1 MARGDAANTGVAV
14 GPGPAGPASARWT
27 FDERFV
33 AGKAPVVADDT
44 VYVGTA
50 EDEPGLVALEAATGD
65 ETWRTT
71 LEDTRGFPDSSP
83 AVAGDLV
90 LAPFGGLVVGA
101 DAATGE
107 VRWRLRPGDGVTGPV
122 VADGTAYLAVAPGGT
137 VLALDPASGEVD
149 WERSVGDQVTGS
161 VAVADGTVY
170 AVAATG
176 ESGSLVALEA
186 ATGERRW
193 AVDLDGSP
201 ETRPAVA
208 DGSVYLAQQGAL
220 RAFSTDGTP
229 VFRVDLRTTEEA
241 AIRYSRGGSAPAV
254 AHGSVYFGAPDG
266 HVYAVDAATGER
278 EWSFWTW
285 GGVSGDPVVA
295 GDTVYVVSDDT
306 FVYALDAADGT
317 RRWEFD
323 TAGHPDGAGGAVV
336 GDLLF
341 VATEGNGLLA
351 LEGP

>member
-1 MARGDAANTGVAV
+1 MARGDAANTGVAA
-14 GPGPAGPASARWT
+14 GPGPAGPASVRWA
-27 FDERFV
+27 FDEQLV
-33 AGKAPVVADDT
+33 AGKAPVVADGT

-50 EDEPGLVALEAATGD
+50 DDDPVLVALEAATGD
-65 ETWRTT
+65 ETWRTR
-71 LEDTRGFPDSSP
+71 LGSARGFPDSSP

-90 LAPFGGLVVGA
+90 LAPFGGVVVGA

-107 VRWRLRPGDGVTGPV
+107 VRWRLRPGDGVTAPV
-122 VADGTAYLAVAPGGT
+122 VADGTAFLAVAGSGT

-149 WERSVGDQVTGS
+149 WERSVGEHVAGS

-170 AVAATG
+170 AVAAN
-176 ESGSLVALEA
+176 EASGSLVALEA

-193 AVDLDGSP
+193 AVELDGSP

-208 DGSVYLAQQGAL
+208 DGSVYLAQEGAL

-229 VFRVDLRTTEEA
+229 TYRVDLRTTGEA

-285 GGVSGDPVVA
+285 GGVSSDPVVA
-295 GDTVYVVSDDT
+295 GDTVYVASDDT
-306 FVYALDAADGT
+306 FVYALDAATGT

-323 TAGHPDGAGGAVV
+323 TTGHPDGAGGAVV

-341 VATEGNGLLA
+341 VAMEGDGLLA